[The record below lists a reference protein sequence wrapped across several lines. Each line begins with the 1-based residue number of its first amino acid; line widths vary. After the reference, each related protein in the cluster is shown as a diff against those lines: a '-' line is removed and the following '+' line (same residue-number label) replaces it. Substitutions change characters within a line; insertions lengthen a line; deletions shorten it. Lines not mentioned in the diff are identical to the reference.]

1 MNEGAF
7 VLRGSPNLPD
17 TDETTLNEHP
27 ALTLT
32 VRISS
37 VATLLGESKISGA
50 WGVEARFGRDDA
62 R

>member
-1 MNEGAF
+1 M
-7 VLRGSPNLPD
+7 LRGSPNLPD

-27 ALTLT
+27 ASLTLT

-37 VATLLGESKISGA
+37 VATLLVESKISGA